1 MNQRGPR
8 TIPTLLIT
16 GAALAAASGCG
27 TQISPGTGDD
37 GTSSTT
43 STALIA
49 PGAELIAPGT
59 ELVGVGT
66 VLEQG
71 AAGAQL
77 CLGAIEDSLPPQCS
91 GPAIARWDWAQ
102 ASGSQEA
109 NGVRWGTYAVIGTF
123 DGDTFNLTRPP
134 LAPEAYQGPRPE
146 APSYDFRTPCPEPDG
161 GWRPLDLARTTDAAL
176 GATLTAAQARAD
188 YAASWVDQSLN
199 PASSETDTS
208 SGSALMNDPTQLILN
223 LRVTGNLAAA
233 EQAARATWGGA
244 LCVSKATHTEKEL
257 LDIMAAI
264 QTSEG
269 PVLEGSPDG
278 ISVQVSMSVLFDDG
292 SLQRRLD
299 ATYGPGLVRVRSQL
313 VPYHEAAAPTPHAE
327 STS

>member
-77 CLGAIEDSLPPQCS
+77 CLGATRIRCHRSAAALPSP
-91 GPAIARWDWAQ
+91 GGI
-102 ASGSQEA
+102 
-109 NGVRWGTYAVIGTF
+109 
-123 DGDTFNLTRPP
+123 
-134 LAPEAYQGPRPE
+134 GPRRR
-146 APSYDFRTPCPEPDG
+146 ARRRRT
-161 GWRPLDLARTTDAAL
+161 
-176 GATLTAAQARAD
+176 
-188 YAASWVDQSLN
+188 
-199 PASSETDTS
+199 
-208 SGSALMNDPTQLILN
+208 GS
-223 LRVTGNLAAA
+223 
-233 EQAARATWGGA
+233 GGA
-244 LCVSKATHTEKEL
+244 R
-257 LDIMAAI
+257 M
-264 QTSEG
+264 
-269 PVLEGSPDG
+269 P
-278 ISVQVSMSVLFDDG
+278 
-292 SLQRRLD
+292 
-299 ATYGPGLVRVRSQL
+299 
-313 VPYHEAAAPTPHAE
+313 
-327 STS
+327 